1 MTREDATPSPSSSS
15 SRQRGSS
22 PFAPSALHPTPP
34 PAPYPARFIRHPPR
48 STYHD
53 THLSLSSGPPSSNT
67 HTSTTITNN
76 HDLTTLDITDCIPRS
91 DTSTADEGKENI
103 DLGDDEMELQS
114 LLQSPNQ
121 ISLRD
126 SKSARFHSL
135 SPKPSISSAST
146 LVEHPSHNP
155 VPATKVF
162 ARNAP
167 PLYLPKLDAYL
178 ASLPRPPFLGEKTSS
193 KPRMFPPMERLA
205 KSDKSL
211 EDMEMNSQIPPFW
224 RNRKTLLG
232 SAVSLVL
239 GLTGSSAIATY
250 YSLQGVVNTV
260 QVFALI
266 LSTFVPVTGDKLANE
281 WRTLFLGTI
290 PNVLALNFASTLT
303 QSLIFLVIFMLIASG
318 LLYYFRRRAR
328 HCDRYNRLE
337 GLQKRSK
344 GTHWKIVLVTFLL
357 TVIYLPMSIMAIHV
371 LVWTDD
377 LWVVPNPYVNATSF
391 PPVVA
396 PLGPTSEYRD
406 PLDFCWTTTM
416 KKDEVNYAPV
426 LIILSATV
434 VGMLSITFPIM
445 LRRVIQRS
453 VPRVDKFTEL
463 GRPRTKADMDIEYHR
478 VLARDQNPFVF
489 LYSGFRRGWGTYE
502 STYLFAKLSTLVI
515 VAVIDPNNCLF
526 RSASRTV
533 TPIVRQILLL
543 VCTFGF
549 FLAQCILGPFLD
561 PVNNASEWVSR
572 LNYVSTS
579 IVALLVA
586 LDIPG
591 ADILNSYVLYAIY
604 IITYGLSFYFT
615 AINLS
620 PVRRL
625 VKRLTKRID
634 FSIDVFSPR
643 LAISYLSPHVK
654 RRIWQESI
662 TTLILTSPEC
672 KIPPEQTMTFAQ
684 ALDFEFPPYLLDF
697 AGSPGERH
705 VENLKILR
713 EIGSLEYRKAVSL
726 LLGPDSER
734 YKRVEADIQN
744 HFVGPDSYWKKP
756 SDTAVPGKA
765 GSFGNAWFIPFPP
778 TVVMRYDNGKL
789 VVLQTLRELEEYVA
803 QNSSRRIQ
811 RKREIRMAL
820 RALEGQTVR
829 WPYTHILPVGAQFF
843 CCCFRQKY
851 NATTPVHYETC
862 VFKIKHNGHL
872 IWDNVQLGSGFQVQ
886 LYYDKK
892 VIQDG
897 DLIGLTEDFELTP
910 PLARFLAMNEDLIFS
925 RLGNLEAVIS
935 AYQQHHFQESRR
947 KAEVMSYQFL
957 SNVYDHPHPAA
968 KLAKGAFECEHDLRV
983 RQLLVGSDEI
993 FEQAYA
999 RLSAVSTTETA
1010 TWWYIFWDDLWR
1022 RNHDTISNLR
1032 LHEVDFNPYYPTSI
1046 AYTPLPR
1053 PILESFLIQ
1062 RGLMSTPSK
1071 HSDFLYSGFLNKLY
1085 LRLNQ
1090 TAFRGSS
1097 KVILFH
1103 LGDDRSEHDMESI
1116 DVEIQ
1121 MEGLSSMLGTGG
1133 GTDHDDSS
1141 IIVRPEYKWEGV
1153 LTDTIQHHRWRRKK
1167 VLSKLGAWFGITPLW
1182 RVGAVSPGVA
1192 IDVRLENGR
1201 YILLDDVL
1209 LNS

>member
-1 MTREDATPSPSSSS
+1 MRKGNMAHEQDASLPSVLSSDQGAS
-15 SRQRGSS
+15 
-22 PFAPSALHPTPP
+22 APSTLPLATV
-34 PAPYPARFIRHPPR
+34 PAPSPARFIRHPPR
-48 STYHD
+48 NGTSK
-53 THLSLSSGPPSSNT
+53 PVPSDPSAFA
-67 HTSTTITNN
+67 TTNFTTMTKNN
-76 HDLTTLDITDCIPRS
+76 HYDLTTLDITDLIPRRS
-91 DTSTADEGKENI
+91 DTLVSNAFEDAGDGAENS
-103 DLGDDEMELQS
+103 ESQS
-114 LLQSPNQ
+114 LLLLKKHS
-121 ISLRD
+121 IS
-126 SKSARFHSL
+126 HSI
-135 SPKPSISSAST
+135 SPKPSISSTST
-146 LVEHPSHNP
+146 LVGSSSHNP
-155 VPATKVF
+155 VPATQVF
-162 ARNAP
+162 ARNAL
-167 PLYLPKLDAYL
+167 PLHLPKLDAYL
-178 ASLPRPPFLGEKTSS
+178 ASLPKPPFSGEKTSS
-193 KPRMFPPMERLA
+193 KPRMFPPMDKLA
-205 KSDKSL
+205 NSNQSL
-211 EDMEMNSQIPPFW
+211 EDMEMNSKIPPFW

-232 SAVSLVL
+232 AAVSLFM

-266 LSTFVPVTGDKLANE
+266 LSTFVPVTGEDLANE

-303 QSLIFLVIFMLIASG
+303 QSLIFLVIFMIIASG
-318 LLYYFRRRAR
+318 LLYYFQQRAR
-328 HCDRYNRLE
+328 HCDRYNQLE

-344 GTHWKIVLVTFLL
+344 GKHWRIVVVTFLL

-371 LVWTDD
+371 LVWSDD

-416 KKDEVNYAPV
+416 KKDEINYAPV
-426 LIILSATV
+426 LIILSAIV

-445 LRRVIQRS
+445 LRRVIKHS
-453 VPRVDKFTEL
+453 VPRVDRFTEL
-463 GRPRTKADMDIEYHR
+463 GRPRTKADMDVEYHR

-515 VAVIDPNNCLF
+515 VAVIDPDNCLF

-533 TPIVRQILLL
+533 TPIVRQVLLL

-549 FLAQCILGPFLD
+549 FLAQCFLGPFLD
-561 PVNNASEWVSR
+561 PTNNAGEWVSR
-572 LNYVSTS
+572 MNYLSTS
-579 IVALLVA
+579 LVALLVA
-586 LDIPG
+586 LDVPG
-591 ADILNSYVLYAIY
+591 TDILNSYVLYVIY
-604 IITYGLSFYFT
+604 IVTYGLTFYFT
-615 AINLS
+615 IINLS
-620 PVRRL
+620 PIRRL
-625 VKRLTKRID
+625 VKRITRRID

-672 KIPPEQTMTFAQ
+672 KIPSKQTMTFAQ
-684 ALDFEFPPYLLDF
+684 ALDFEFPPYLLGF

-713 EIGSLEYRKAVSL
+713 EIGSLEYRKAATLIS
-726 LLGPDSER
+726 GPDFAR
-734 YKRVEADIQN
+734 YKRVEAEIQN
-744 HFVGPDSYWKKP
+744 HFIGPDSYWKDP
-756 SDTAVPGKA
+756 DDTVVPGCS

-789 VVLQTLRELEEYVA
+789 AVLRNLRKLEEYVA
-803 QNSSRRIQ
+803 QNSSRQIQ
-811 RKREIRMAL
+811 RKREVRMAL

-829 WPYTHILPVGAQFF
+829 WPYNHISSIGAQYL
-843 CCCFRQKY
+843 CCCFRQRY
-851 NATTPVHYETC
+851 NADMSVHYDTC
-862 VFKIKHNGHL
+862 VLRIKRNGYL
-872 IWDNVQLGSGFQVQ
+872 TWDKTQLGSGFQVQ
-886 LYYDKK
+886 LNYDSK
-892 VIQDG
+892 VVLDG

-910 PLARFLAMNEDLIFS
+910 PLAHFLALNEDVIFS
-925 RLGNLEAVIS
+925 RLGKLEALIS
-935 AYQQHHFQESRR
+935 SYRRHHQVECRR
-947 KAEVMSYQFL
+947 KTQVLSYQFL
-957 SNVYDHPHPAA
+957 PNVYDHPRSTTR
-968 KLAKGAFECEHDLRV
+968 LARSAFEFERDLRV

-993 FEQAYA
+993 FETAYA

-1022 RNHDTISNLR
+1022 RNHDTISNLQ

-1046 AYTPLPR
+1046 AYTPLSR

-1062 RGLMSTPSK
+1062 RGLLSTPSK
-1071 HSDFLYSGFLNKLY
+1071 RGDFFHCGFLNKLY
-1085 LRLNQ
+1085 LRLNE

-1103 LGDDRSEHDMESI
+1103 LGDDKSELDM
-1116 DVEIQ
+1116 DGVDLEIQ

-1153 LTDTIQHHRWRRKK
+1153 LTDTLQHHRWRRKNFF
-1167 VLSKLGAWFGITPLW
+1167 SKLGAWFGITPLW
-1182 RVGAVSPGVA
+1182 RADAISPGVA

-1201 YILLDDVL
+1201 YILLDDVH
-1209 LNS
+1209 S